1 MNDLNDKRVLALV
14 EGCKKNDRASQKM
27 LYEHFYAFAM
37 RICQRYSSGPD
48 EAIEIMNDGFM
59 KVFTKISKFDA
70 NLSLVGWIRRIMVNT
85 AIDYYRKN
93 KKYRLNSNLDDVDE
107 TKLLI
112 EPAGVPVL
120 SRIAYEDLIKLV
132 QKLSPAY
139 RAVFNMYVVD
149 GYNHK
154 EIAEK
159 LKITEGASKSNL
171 SKARER
177 MKRLLKIFYH
187 EEYAKYTG

>member
-1 MNDLNDKRVLALV
+1 MDDLNDDKVLILV
-14 EGCKKNDRASQKM
+14 DGCKKNDRASQKM
-27 LYEHFYAFAM
+27 LYEHFYTFAM
-37 RICQRYSSGPD
+37 RICQRYASGPD
-48 EAIEIMNDGFM
+48 EALEIMNDGFM
-59 KVFTKISKFDA
+59 KVFNKIAKFDPR
-70 NLSLVGWIRRIMVNT
+70 LSFGGWIRRIMVNT
-85 AIDYYRKN
+85 AIDYYRRN
-93 KKYRLNSNLDDVDE
+93 KKYRLNSNIDDVDE
-107 TKLLI
+107 TKISI
-112 EPAGVPVL
+112 EANNVPVL
-120 SRIAYEDLIKLV
+120 SKMAYSDIIALV
-132 QKLSPAY
+132 QRLSPAY

>member
-1 MNDLNDKRVLALV
+1 MNDLNDDSVLNLV
-14 EGCKKNDRASQKM
+14 EGCKRNDRASQKM
-27 LYEHFYAFAM
+27 LYEHFYAFSM
-37 RICQRYSSGPD
+37 RICQRYASDPD

-59 KVFTKISKFDA
+59 KVFTKISKFNS

-93 KKYRLNSNLDDVDE
+93 KKYRLNSNIEDVDE

-112 EPAGVPVL
+112 EPTGNPVL
-120 SRIAYEDLIKLV
+120 SRMAYEDLIKLV